1 MSNRYAVVLAA
12 GQGTRMKS
20 KLHKVLHPVCGKPM
34 VQHVLDTLAAMNV
47 HDVVVVVGH
56 DAETVK
62 STLGE
67 GITYALQEKQLG
79 TAHAVQ
85 QAQPFLKD
93 KHGTTLILYGDV
105 PLLTPETLTALIDHH
120 HAQGAAATVMTAH
133 LADPT
138 GYGRIVRD
146 EAGEVLRIVEHKDAS
161 ETERK
166 IQEINT
172 GIYCF
177 DNEKMWGVLAQVG
190 NDNVQGEYYLTDC
203 IELLRQAGEKV
214 TAFILAEPAEA
225 SGVNDRV
232 QLAEVEAYMRRR
244 ICERHMRN
252 GVTIVD
258 PAHTY
263 IDSDV
268 TIGADTIIH
277 PGTYLRGRTQIG
289 ADCVIGPQADLTD
302 VVIADKVSLS
312 YAVIK
317 GSQVETEAVVGPYA
331 QVRPGS
337 RIGSKVKVG
346 NFVELKNADVGA
358 GSKIPHLSYVGDAE
372 IGESVNIGCGTI
384 TVNYDGAVK
393 HKTIVEDHAFIGCN
407 SNLIAPIRVGK
418 HAYVAAGSTVNQ
430 DVPADALAIARE
442 RQVNKLGYANKLP
455 RKQGKQQ
462 EN

>member
-20 KLHKVLHPVCGKPM
+20 KLHKVLHLVCGKPM
-34 VQHVLDTLAAMNV
+34 VQHVLDTLAVMQV

-56 DAETVK
+56 GAEAVK
-62 STLGE
+62 STLGD
-67 GITYALQEKQLG
+67 GITYALQAEQLG

-85 QAQPFLKD
+85 QALPFLKD

-105 PLLTPETLTALIDHH
+105 PLLTADTLTALTDHH
-120 HAQGAAATVMTAH
+120 HQQQAAATVLTAQ
-133 LADPT
+133 LSDPT

-146 EAGEVLRIVEHKDAS
+146 EAGEVLRIVEHKDAN
-161 ETERK
+161 ETERS

-177 DNEKMWGVLAQVG
+177 DNEKMWKALAQVG

-203 IELLRQAGEKV
+203 IEILRKAGEKV
-214 TAFILAEPAEA
+214 TAFVMSDPEE
-225 SGVNDRV
+225 SNGVNDRV
-232 QLAEVEAYMRRR
+232 QLAQAEAYMRKR

-258 PAHTY
+258 PGHTY

-268 TIGADTIIH
+268 TIGMDTVIH
-277 PGTYLRGRTQIG
+277 PGTYLRGKTEIG

-312 YAVIK
+312 YTVVT
-317 GSQVETEAVVGPYA
+317 GSQVETEAVIGPFAY
-331 QVRPGS
+331 VRPGS
-337 RIGSKVKVG
+337 HIGSKVKIG
-346 NFVELKNADVGA
+346 DFVEVKNTKVGA

-372 IGESVNIGCGTI
+372 IGQAVNIGCGTV
-384 TVNYDGAVK
+384 TVNYDGAKK

-407 SNLIAPIRVGK
+407 TNLIAPIHVGK

-430 DVPADALAIARE
+430 DVPDEALAIARE
-442 RQVNKLGYANKLP
+442 RQVNKPGYANKLP
-455 RKQGKQQ
+455 RKQGKKQ
-462 EN
+462 